1 MMISL
6 ETNNTKQREM
16 IVMSNHTELKE
27 FKAFKALVQELTKLT
42 KTANEL
48 LDLTAKMVVL
58 QKRGMENGEIAKK
71 LAELGVSPL
80 EVDLMSSILE
90 YASNNRGKCLVDYA
104 LSIRVEKEGKLN

>member
-1 MMISL
+1 M
-6 ETNNTKQREM
+6 
-16 IVMSNHTELKE
+16 MSNHTELKE

-71 LAELGVSPL
+71 LSELGVSPL